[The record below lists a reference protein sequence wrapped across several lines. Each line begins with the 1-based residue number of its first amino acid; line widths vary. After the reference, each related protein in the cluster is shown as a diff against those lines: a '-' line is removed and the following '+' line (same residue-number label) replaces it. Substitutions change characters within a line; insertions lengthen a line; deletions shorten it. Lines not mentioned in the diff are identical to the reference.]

1 MAYPLAERKATGA
14 HSEIDNL
21 IGMNDLKQWWNSVKG
36 KNILGQEVSPLT
48 GDDMLDIA
56 MSISPVGASIRG
68 GKVAKQAFNPTIKK
82 MMNKLFRGEKGKKLL
97 DEGFSKE
104 DLEYFRKVDERRA
117 LEKIKERN
125 MLSKA
130 RIQLKQTQDKN
141 GLTDP
146 DKQGMVDPVSA
157 LLNYFSKN

>member
-68 GKVAKQAFNPTIKK
+68 GKVAKSAMQQLSEI
-82 MMNKLFRGEKGKKLL
+82 GKKF
-97 DEGFSKE
+97 G
-104 DLEYFRKVDERRA
+104 
-117 LEKIKERN
+117 IKEHPSKWEWSKKTINDFVTRN
-125 MLSKA
+125 EISVAK
-130 RIQLKQTQDKN
+130 IQNQKVLDKY
-141 GLTDP
+141 GIKDP
-146 DKQGMVDPVSA
+146 DKQNMVDPVSA